1 MNWEMMD
8 DNATKEL
15 LAHWQKLGTFRKA
28 HPAIGAGRHKML
40 SKSPYVFTR
49 NYKNDTVVV
58 GLDLITGSKEINV
71 SDQFENGTVL
81 TDHYSG
87 KTAKVIDG
95 KVTINS
101 EFSIV
106 LLHE

>member
-1 MNWEMMD
+1 
-8 DNATKEL
+8 
-15 LAHWQKLGTFRKA
+15 
-28 HPAIGAGRHKML
+28 ML
-40 SKSPYVFTR
+40 SNSPYTFTR

-58 GLDLITGSKEINV
+58 GLDLPKGKKELTV
-71 SDQFENGTVL
+71 GDQFKNGTTL

-87 KTAKVIDG
+87 KSASVENGT
-95 KVTINS
+95 VTIDS